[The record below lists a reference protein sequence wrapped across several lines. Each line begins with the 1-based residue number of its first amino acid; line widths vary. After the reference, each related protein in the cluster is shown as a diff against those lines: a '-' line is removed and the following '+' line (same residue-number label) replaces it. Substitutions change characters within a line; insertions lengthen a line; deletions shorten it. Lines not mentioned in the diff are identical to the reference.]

1 MGSRLAR
8 FATLCF
14 CWMATLFA
22 CGGDPLSPEERVR
35 AVIEAMERA
44 AEAGDVSAFK
54 ALVSESYQDERGFDK
69 RDLAAYVT
77 FHVMR
82 NTNRHVFTRI
92 RSVEI
97 RESGR
102 AEVVVIAA
110 ITGRDV
116 SGPEELVGLNA
127 DVYKI
132 DMDLDDEGD
141 GDWRLVWAQWWPTAP
156 TDLL

>member
-8 FATLCF
+8 LASVCCL
-14 CWMATLFA
+14 AVALS
-22 CGGDPLSPEERVR
+22 CGGDPLSPEEQVR
-35 AVIEAMERA
+35 TVIGELERA
-44 AEAGDVSAFK
+44 AEEGDVSAFK
-54 ALVSESYQDERGFDK
+54 AVVSERYQDERGFDK

-82 NTNRHVFTRI
+82 HTHRRFFARV

-97 RESGR
+97 RDSGR
-102 AEVVVIAA
+102 AEAVVVAA
-110 ITGRDV
+110 ISGREV
-116 SGPEELVGLNA
+116 GGIEELAGLHG

-141 GDWRLVWAQWWPTAP
+141 GDWRVVWAQWKRTVP

>member
-1 MGSRLAR
+1 MGSRLLQLAGICWL
-8 FATLCF
+8 ATALS
-14 CWMATLFA
+14 
-22 CGGDPLSPEERVR
+22 CGGDPLSPEEQVR
-35 AVIEAMERA
+35 TVIEDLERA
-44 AEAGDVSAFK
+44 AEEGDVSAFK
-54 ALVSESYQDERGFDK
+54 GVISESYQDERGFDK

-82 NTNRHVFTRI
+82 HSHRRFFARV

-97 RESGR
+97 RDRGR
-102 AEVVVIAA
+102 AEVVVVAA
-110 ITGRDV
+110 ISGRDV
-116 SGPEELVGLNA
+116 SGLEELSALNA

-141 GDWRLVWAQWWPTAP
+141 GDWRVVWAQWRRTAA